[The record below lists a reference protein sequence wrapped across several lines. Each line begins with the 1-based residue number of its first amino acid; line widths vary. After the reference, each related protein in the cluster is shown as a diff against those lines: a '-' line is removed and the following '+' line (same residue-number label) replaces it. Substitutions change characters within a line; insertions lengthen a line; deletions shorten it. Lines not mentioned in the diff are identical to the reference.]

1 MRCKWHHQVLQCA
14 STAICIC
21 HPKFTHTN
29 AYVHKYSYVHTYV
42 IVIGINYIYIC
53 WLSIWIC
60 VYLNIISIDLCM
72 SVHIYI
78 YICIG
83 YYKFYIFNNVL
94 VWYECGV
101 QSNVY
106 QFTNQLPQRKSW
118 IKVRSARR
126 HPETSPEASWWRRP
140 SKKRQKTWK
149 VIGFIQL

>member
-42 IVIGINYIYIC
+42 IVIGINYIYMLIIYMNMC
-53 WLSIWIC
+53 IFK
-60 VYLNIISIDLCM
+60 YNIYWFM
-72 SVHIYI
+72 NVRAYI